1 MTGAPRIR
9 PRELALAMALYA
21 LQGVVVAYLV
31 NYNKTYM
38 VKGGVE
44 ERLAGLVETAVLM
57 TLVAKFVLG
66 PLSDRFSPF
75 GLGHRRPFIVLGL
88 AMQSLGLLGLS
99 LVPPGSHLA
108 GYAAM
113 AFLAVGGLA
122 LYDTCCDG
130 LIVDVTPADDR
141 VRVQGMVQV
150 ARFLATMGCT
160 FLFGLWMKGDRIGPG
175 RSDGVLWTCAAL
187 GLPPLVLAL
196 SIRERRGGPGEP
208 PFDWAALGCLR
219 RPEALVLL
227 AFGALY
233 GIIGLG
239 VDFNLSRYYQWLGY
253 DQDGVGLFGALRY
266 GGRAAGALLL
276 PALKDRLGRRGELTV
291 GILALAATTAGQ
303 ALAGGSAVTGASAFA
318 FGMANGWNDALFCV
332 LAMEAADPRMAAST
346 FAIFMAVSNLSVA
359 GDALFLEA
367 VGWLGRGYRPV
378 FLLSSCLVLPLL
390 LLVPALSRIRSKG
403 YDIDDDR

>member
-9 PRELALAMALYA
+9 PREFALAMALYA

-38 VKGGVE
+38 VQGGVG

-57 TLVAKFVLG
+57 TLVFKFVLG
-66 PLSDRFSPF
+66 PISDRFSPF

-99 LVPPGSHLA
+99 LVHPGMHLA

-130 LIVDVTPADDR
+130 LVVDVTPPDDR
-141 VRVQGMVQV
+141 VRVQGLLQV

-160 FLFGLWMKGDRIGPG
+160 FLFGLWMRGDRIGPG
-175 RSDGVLWTCAAL
+175 RSDGVLWTCAAM
-187 GLPPLVLAL
+187 GLLPMALAFVV
-196 SIRERRGGPGEP
+196 RERRDGPERS
-208 PFDWAALGCLR
+208 PFDWSALRCLG
-219 RPEALVLL
+219 RPEAIVLL

-233 GIIGLG
+233 GMIGVG
-239 VDFNLSRYYQWLGY
+239 VEFNLSRYYHWLGY

-276 PALKDRLGRRGELTV
+276 PALKHRLGRRGELTV

-303 ALAGGSAVTGASAFA
+303 ALADGPDATGAWAFA

-359 GDALFLEA
+359 GDAVFLEA
-367 VGWLGRGYRPV
+367 VEWLGRGYRPV
-378 FLLSSCLVLPLL
+378 FLLAAALVPVLL
-390 LLVPALSRIRSKG
+390 LLVPALFRLRSKG
-403 YDIDDDR
+403 NSVDVDR

>member
-1 MTGAPRIR
+1 MTEKPHVR
-9 PRELALAMALYA
+9 PAELALAMGLYA

-38 VKGGVE
+38 IRGGVD
-44 ERLAGLVETAVLM
+44 ERTAGLVETAALM
-57 TLVAKFVLG
+57 TLVFKFLLG
-66 PLSDRFSPF
+66 PLSDRFNPL

-99 LVPPGSHLA
+99 IVHPGAHLA

-130 LIVDVTPADDR
+130 LVVDVTPPEDR
-141 VRVQGMVQV
+141 ARVQGLLQV

-160 FLFGLWMKGDRIGPG
+160 LLFGLWMKGDNIGPG
-175 RSDGVLWTCAAL
+175 RSDGVLWTCAAM
-187 GLPPLVLAL
+187 GLPPLALAL
-196 SIRERRGGPGEP
+196 FVRERRVATGEEPFQWSALRCLTKPG
-208 PFDWAALGCLR
+208 
-219 RPEALVLL
+219 ALVLL

-233 GIIGLG
+233 GIVGLG
-239 VDFNLSRYYQWLGY
+239 VEFNLSRYYNALHY

-276 PALKDRLGRRGELTV
+276 PVLKHRLGRRGELTV

-303 ALAGGSAVTGASAFA
+303 ALAGGAAATGAWAFA

-367 VGWLGRGYRPV
+367 VGWIGRGYRPV
-378 FLLSSCLVLPLL
+378 FLVAAALVLGLL
-390 LLVPALSRIRSKG
+390 ALVPTLTRIRSKG
-403 YDIDDDR
+403 HVVDVDF